1 MKETVS
7 LEDILA
13 AREARVRRQQELLAA
28 WPDAALLCLTVV
40 FPGPVK
46 RDKRSV
52 RVGEAGVTAVREAF
66 ATSILFEEIR
76 DLETGFE
83 AFFVV
88 DASPQEA
95 KLRACAIEDTHPW
108 GRLMDIDVL
117 IDAPHSLG
125 MTGEEPGMTTPLS
138 RATIGLPE
146 RRCLLCDRPARECM
160 RARTHTLAELLS
172 RIDALLSKE

>member
-108 GRLMDIDVL
+108 GRLMDIDAV
-117 IDAPHSLG
+117 APG
-125 MTGEEPGMTTPLS
+125 PRPLS
-138 RATIGLPE
+138 RTEIGLPE